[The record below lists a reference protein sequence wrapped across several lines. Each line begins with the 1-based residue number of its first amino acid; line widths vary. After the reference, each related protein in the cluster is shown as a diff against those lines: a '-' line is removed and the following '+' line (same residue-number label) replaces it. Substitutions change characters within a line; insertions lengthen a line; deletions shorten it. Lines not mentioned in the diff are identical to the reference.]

1 MEEKYE
7 KYRDIVNG
15 AIEGLGDTL
24 TIGAYLTLLCLLKKN
39 KISVKTY
46 LLLMCAHRMS
56 FSSMRKNIKN
66 EIINRIIYTKE
77 KENKTVKE
85 NKMGFDIQ

>member
-7 KYRDIVNG
+7 ECRDIVNG
-15 AIEGLGDTL
+15 AIDSLGDTL
-24 TIGAYLTLLCLLKKN
+24 SIGAYLTLLSFLKKN

-56 FSSMRKNIKN
+56 FSSKRKNLKDI
-66 EIINRIIYTKE
+66 IINRTIYTKE
-77 KENKTVKE
+77 KKTKL
-85 NKMGFDIQ
+85 

>member
-7 KYRDIVNG
+7 EYRDIVNG
-15 AIEGLGDTL
+15 AIDSLGDTL
-24 TIGAYLTLLCLLKKN
+24 SIGAYLTLLSFLKKN

-56 FSSMRKNIKN
+56 FSSKRKNLKDI
-66 EIINRIIYTKE
+66 IINRTIYTKE
-77 KENKTVKE
+77 KKTKL
-85 NKMGFDIQ
+85 

>member
-7 KYRDIVNG
+7 EYRDIVNG
-15 AIEGLGDTL
+15 AIDGLGDTL
-24 TIGAYLTLLCLLKKN
+24 SIGAYLTLLCLLKKN

-46 LLLMCAHRMS
+46 LLLMCAHGMS
-56 FSSMRKNIKN
+56 FSSKRKNLKDD
-66 EIINRIIYTKE
+66 IINRIIYTKE
-77 KENKTVKE
+77 KVNKTVKE